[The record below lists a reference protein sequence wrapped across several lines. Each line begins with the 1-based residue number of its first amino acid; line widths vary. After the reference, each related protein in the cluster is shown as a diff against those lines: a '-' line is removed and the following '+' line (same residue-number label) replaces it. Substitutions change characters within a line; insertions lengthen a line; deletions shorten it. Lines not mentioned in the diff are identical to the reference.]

1 MAEND
6 NVLGISGQMDISDI
20 QSTIDKLCSTLQRVG
35 VETDALSERMT
46 KALNDIAKSDGDIS
60 TKTQQAM
67 SILKEAMD
75 EAKKGMEDVPSMIKV
90 AQQHVDDYQSS
101 ISKLNAEL
109 ANTPQSSSTY
119 GEITKQLEAQ
129 QTALRLAQEDV
140 NDLTQAYSNASDVM
154 GKANS
159 VYEALNTATITSSAT
174 GQAQAVTNVE
184 VGASATA
191 AATATGAEAAA
202 HVSNAA
208 AATANAQAENANV
221 EATKNLTS
229 SLQEYISVASGRAE
243 IERMQS
249 ENSKE
254 LRNDIKMYEQ
264 SIKDIQ
270 ATLDSTDFSKKISDA
285 TAAIEK
291 QQAKIDAYKESLANI
306 SPEEDAT
313 GQGTNYYNSLIEQ
326 AQQKIADL
334 QSQIEGWQQQQ
345 QTLNADLQEY
355 NTLLDAAKQIQSGET
370 IIPTEPQEQK
380 FSVDVDSTSLQDLR
394 TQLDDSKSKLQDL
407 EAEADKFNDKTLG
420 DTQKQKLADLNKEI
434 DDTKEKIQV
443 LQDAIKQ
450 KNEETFVGSLR
461 NHLSELKEKVSE
473 FGSEL
478 KDKVTAP
485 FTELG
490 DKISNSGFGQR
501 FSAEFS
507 QVKAGMEDFK
517 NGAVNVITAN
527 GKLQEN
533 VGNLTKAIGGLGIPL
548 GGALTGIKAVTKA
561 LWGMCAT
568 PIGAVIAVIVLGL
581 KAVHTWMTKSAE
593 GQKVYTKLMA
603 YFGSLAAS
611 VTDII
616 VILGE
621 WLYKC
626 FTNANGPLRAF
637 GQNFV
642 YTFKTA
648 VKAAINLIGGLGT
661 TIKGIFNL
669 DWDTFTS
676 GLKKTWD
683 GLKGVGNTVI
693 GAFKTSL
700 TGAVGVAKA
709 AYDLFTND
717 KLQGK
722 LSSAVNGMFEKAS
735 KAASIASKQQEAE
748 IAISK
753 AKETQAKLDIQ
764 IAENREKI
772 YKLTGK
778 AKDALIE
785 ETKALMKQKYDATI
799 KAQQKLV
806 ELQGERNKLHTV
818 SLQDIAKERNL
829 RISLLQTEA
838 QQAAST
844 RMLTRMQEANRRH
857 MASQAESAAKAA
869 AAAAKKQFNQNE
881 QTKQA
886 QGKYDETVYNN
897 DNEREKAYKDLETKL
912 ADARVAAMREGF
924 AKTQAERQR
933 QQQKELEQIE
943 AQENAA
949 VEAELKRVKAEFD
962 AQNAIRKA
970 RGQAM
975 LKWDPKQQSDDL
987 EKSAE
992 VKSIR
997 KMYDELRTLTVGKQ
1011 VEDERKAEDEL
1022 ISAHQSYT
1030 DKKNAIDKKYKDDL
1044 ASINAAISEAQKRY
1058 DNERVESLRRSRNQL
1073 TTDYGKQMMQAAFDE
1088 LKNSP
1093 DYVAAFTDID
1103 KASTETLN
1111 KLLSRFEEVKSA
1123 AASSLNPQDAKTY
1136 FDTVNGLID
1145 ELISRD
1151 PIGMMRKLTE
1161 ELKEQEAELEKAKQQ
1176 RDAVKN
1182 GMPVVKSVSFDKDT
1196 GKLSVEF
1203 MSLAEAEKNVATAGQ
1218 QVAHTQ
1224 KEISKAQEETL
1235 KDVQKLIDAFNKVGS
1250 AIGGEAGQIIGLIGD
1265 IGTFAVSSANSMM
1278 AVSQTASAAV
1288 KTLERA
1294 SAILTII
1301 AGAISVMSKITS
1313 LFKTSDDYYE
1323 YYANKQKEI
1332 NDLRTAVEEYRMSV
1346 LKARQEEKNWFSTTG
1361 LQALQDAWAVHA
1373 KSEENYYNK
1382 LYEAQEIYKNKA
1394 SGLSKIAVP
1403 VATTIAAVAAGA
1415 VTGGLGSAVVG
1426 AIGSSLGSVLAAT
1439 VVGAT
1444 VDAIAGYTV
1453 GSAAQ
1458 SALSKIKYKKGQT
1471 SAFDNLRI
1479 QTRHKSFWRGQKTA
1493 DLREWVKKEFG
1504 EDLFDENGLINS
1516 DLAQNIVDNYGSKL
1530 QGQTKQTL
1538 EQLIKLRK
1546 EYDEYQE
1553 ELKKYVSDTYSPL
1566 VDDMSNAVWE
1576 WLSNGKDALQQFK
1589 DAASKTF
1596 ADIGKEMIKQLLLKE
1611 VFKDVDKNLKNL
1623 YDRYAQGKVS
1633 DEQLV
1638 EQVGAIMGGVLSSAE
1653 ANMPKLEAFAEKYQD
1668 VLSKYGFDVTGNQEQ
1683 SASAKGVSSITYDQA
1698 NLLVNLATARNIA
1711 LEKGNEVRQE
1721 MLNALNAKG
1730 YISDYPTPATP
1741 VMNNI
1746 TTIAPSVV
1754 VPDVWKL
1761 ATIDTDKLQEV
1772 MRETLRGSKDIDTT
1786 ESILSLQQAMS
1797 IDVSQLRIS
1806 ATQIQADVSVMRDI
1820 QEQGLNQLTRI
1831 EQNTRPISGM
1841 ADDISDIKR
1850 MVKDNS

>member
-1 MAEND
+1 MAD
-6 NVLGISGQMDISDI
+6 NTEVLGISGQMDISDI
-20 QSTIDKLCSTLQRVG
+20 QATIDKLIDSLGKVG
-35 VETDALSERMT
+35 VQTDEMSERMT
-46 KALNDIAKSDGDIS
+46 KALNDIAQSDGDLA

-67 SILKEAMD
+67 SILKQAMD
-75 EAKKGMEDVPSMIKV
+75 EAQKGMSDVPAMIDI
-90 AQQHVDDYQSS
+90 AQQHVTEYQSS
-101 ISKLNAEL
+101 IAKLNQEL
-109 ANTPQSSSTY
+109 SNTPKTSDAYS
-119 GEITKQLEAQ
+119 EITKQIENQKAAL
-129 QTALRLAQEDV
+129 QTAREDV
-140 NDLTQAYSNASDVM
+140 SDLTQSYANASEAM
-154 GKANS
+154 GRVS
-159 VYEALNTATITSSAT
+159 GVYEALGAMSVASSAA
-174 GQAQAVTNVE
+174 GQAQSAANVE
-184 VGASATA
+184 VGATASA
-191 AATATGAEAAA
+191 AAVATGAEAAA
-202 HVSNAA
+202 HLTNASA
-208 AATANAQAENANV
+208 ANANTQAENANV
-221 EATKNLTS
+221 EATRNLS
-229 SLQEYISVASGRAE
+229 AAIQEYISVASGRAE

-249 ENSKE
+249 ENSKD
-254 LRNDIKMYEQ
+254 LRSDIKLYEEN
-264 SIKDIQ
+264 IKEIQ
-270 ATLDSTDFSKKISDA
+270 ATLDSTDFAKKISDA
-285 TAAIEK
+285 TDAIAK
-291 QQAKIDAYKESLANI
+291 QQQKIEEHKQALSNLT
-306 SPEEDAT
+306 PEQNEGGGGAI
-313 GQGTNYYNSLIEQ
+313 YYNSLIDK

-334 QSQIEGWQQQQ
+334 QSQIEDWQIAQQR
-345 QTLNADLQEY
+345 LNANLEEY
-355 NTLLDAAKQIQSGET
+355 NTLLDAAKQIQGGET
-370 IIPTEPQEQK
+370 LIPTESQAQ
-380 FSVDVDSTSLQDLR
+380 SVSIDVKGTSLDDLR
-394 TQLDDSKSKLQDL
+394 SQLSDSKSKLQDL
-407 EAEADKFNDKTLG
+407 QAEADKFNGKSLG
-420 DTQKQKLADLNKEI
+420 DAQKQKLAELNSKI
-434 DDTKEKIQV
+434 DEAKDKIQA
-443 LQDAIKQ
+443 LQDAIKE
-450 KNEETFVGSLR
+450 KNEETFIGRFR
-461 NHLSELKEKVSE
+461 NQLSELRDKIEE
-473 FGSEL
+473 FGSNVKSKIE
-478 KDKVTAP
+478 AP
-485 FTELG
+485 FTALN
-490 DKISNSGFGQR
+490 DKIGNSSFGQR

-517 NGAVNVITAN
+517 NGAINVITAN

-533 VGNLTKAIGGLGIPL
+533 VHSLTTAIGGLGLPL

-581 KAVHTWMTKSAE
+581 KAVHTWMTKSSE

-661 TIKGIFNL
+661 TIKGILNL

-693 GAFKTSL
+693 GAFKTSF
-700 TGAVGVAKA
+700 TGVVGIAKA
-709 AYDLFTND
+709 ANELFVVNN

-722 LSSAVNGMFEKAS
+722 LSSAANGIFIRS
-735 KAASIASKQQEAE
+735 KQTAEIAGKQQEAE
-748 IAISK
+748 IDIAA
-753 AKETQAKLDIQ
+753 AKETQATLDKQ
-764 IAENREKI
+764 IAEKKEKI

-785 ETKALMKQKYDATI
+785 ETKALTKQKYDAII

-806 ELQGERNKLHTV
+806 ELQGQRNKLHTV
-818 SLQDIAKERNL
+818 SLQDTAKERSL

-844 RMLTRMQEANRRH
+844 RMLTRMQEANRRS
-857 MASQAESAAKAA
+857 MASQAKSAEKSA

-897 DNEREKAYKDLETKL
+897 NNEREKAYKELETKL

-924 AKTQAERQR
+924 NKTQAERQR

-943 AQENAA
+943 AQEDAA

-970 RGQAM
+970 RGQAT
-975 LKWDPKQQSDDL
+975 LKWDSKQQSDDL
-987 EKSAE
+987 EKSTE

-1030 DKKNAIDKKYKDDL
+1030 DKKNAIDKKYRDDL
-1044 ASINAAISEAQKRY
+1044 ASINAAISEAQKRN
-1058 DNERVESLRRSRNQL
+1058 DQERVEALRRSRNQL

-1123 AASSLNPQDAKTY
+1123 AASTLNPQDAKTY

-1203 MSLAEAEKNVATAGQ
+1203 LSLAEAEKNVTTAGQ

-1235 KDVQKLIDAFNKVGS
+1235 KDVQKLIDAFNKVGNV
-1250 AIGGEAGQIIGLIGD
+1250 IGGEAGQIIGLIGD

-1346 LKARQEEKNWFSTTG
+1346 IKAKQEEKNWFSETG
-1361 LQALQDAWAVHA
+1361 LQSLQDAWAVHA

-1471 SAFDNLRI
+1471 QAVENLRI
-1479 QTRHKSFWRGQKTA
+1479 QTQHKSFWRGQKTA

-1576 WLSNGKDALQQFK
+1576 WLANGKDALQQFK

-1623 YDRYAQGKVS
+1623 YDQYAQGKVS

-1711 LEKGNEVRQE
+1711 LEQGNAVRSLIQF
-1721 MLNALNAKG
+1721 
-1730 YISDYPTPATP
+1730 
-1741 VMNNI
+1741 
-1746 TTIAPSVV
+1746 
-1754 VPDVWKL
+1754 
-1761 ATIDTDKLQEV
+1761 
-1772 MRETLRGSKDIDTT
+1772 DTT
-1786 ESILSLQQAMS
+1786 
-1797 IDVSQLRIS
+1797 QLRLS
-1806 ATQIQADVSVMRDI
+1806 TMQIQSDISVMRDI
-1820 QEQGLNQLTRI
+1820 QEQGLTQITKI
-1831 EQNTRPISGM
+1831 ELNTRPISEILSVVQ
-1841 ADDISDIKR
+1841 DIYKIT
-1850 MVKDNS
+1850 KDNA

>member
-1 MAEND
+1 MAD
-6 NVLGISGQMDISDI
+6 NTEVLGISGQMDISDI
-20 QSTIDKLCSTLQRVG
+20 QATIDKLIDSLGRVG
-35 VETDALSERMT
+35 VQTNEMSERMT
-46 KALNDIAKSDGDIS
+46 KALNDIAQSDGDLA

-67 SILKEAMD
+67 SILKQAMD
-75 EAKKGMEDVPSMIKV
+75 EAQKGMSDVPAMIDI
-90 AQQHVDDYQSS
+90 AQQHVTEYQSS
-101 ISKLNAEL
+101 IAKLNQEL
-109 ANTPQSSSTY
+109 SNTPKTSDAYS
-119 GEITKQLEAQ
+119 EITKQIENQ
-129 QTALRLAQEDV
+129 KTALQLAREDV
-140 NDLTQAYSNASDVM
+140 SDLTQSYANASEAM
-154 GKANS
+154 GRVSGA
-159 VYEALNTATITSSAT
+159 YEALGAMSVASSAA
-174 GQAQAVTNVE
+174 GQAQSVTNVE
-184 VGASATA
+184 VGATASSAA
-191 AATATGAEAAA
+191 VATGAEAAA
-202 HVSNAA
+202 HLTNASA
-208 AATANAQAENANV
+208 ADANTQAENANV
-221 EATKNLTS
+221 EATR
-229 SLQEYISVASGRAE
+229 SLSAAIQEYISVASGRAE

-249 ENSKE
+249 ENSKD
-254 LRNDIKMYEQ
+254 LRSDIKLYEE
-264 SIKDIQ
+264 SIKEIQ
-270 ATLDSTDFSKKISDA
+270 ATLDSTDFAKKISDA
-285 TAAIEK
+285 SDAIAK
-291 QQAKIDAYKESLANI
+291 QQEKIETYKQALANLT
-306 SPEEDAT
+306 PDENAT
-313 GQGTNYYNSLIEQ
+313 GEGTNYYNNLINE
-326 AQQKIADL
+326 AQQKISDL
-334 QSQIEGWQQQQ
+334 QSQIENWQATQQR
-345 QTLNADLQEY
+345 LNADLEEY
-355 NTLLDAAKQIQSGET
+355 NTLLDAAKQIQGGET
-370 IIPTEPQEQK
+370 IIPTEPQTQSV
-380 FSVDVDSTSLQDLR
+380 SVDVSNTSLDDLR
-394 TQLDDSKSKLQDL
+394 SQLGDSKSKLQDL
-407 EAEADKFNDKTLG
+407 QAEADKFNGKSLG
-420 DTQKQKLADLNKEI
+420 DAQKQKLSELNAAI
-434 DDTKEKIQV
+434 DEAKDKIQA
-443 LQDAIKQ
+443 LQDAIRE
-450 KNEETFVGSLR
+450 KNEETFIGRFR
-461 NHLSELKEKVSE
+461 NQLSELKDNVSD
-473 FGSEL
+473 FGSGIKEKL
-478 KDKVTAP
+478 YAP
-485 FTELG
+485 FTELSN
-490 DKISNSGFGQR
+490 KIGNSGFGQR

-507 QVKAGMEDFK
+507 QVKTGMEDLK
-517 NGAVNVITAN
+517 NGAINVITAN

-533 VGNLTKAIGGLGIPL
+533 FGNLTKAIGGIGLPL
-548 GGALTGIKAVTKA
+548 SGALMGVKAVTKA

-581 KAVHTWMTKSAE
+581 KAVHTWMTKSAN

-648 VKAAINLIGGLGT
+648 VKAAVNLIGGLGT

-669 DWDTFTS
+669 NWDTFTS

-693 GAFKTSL
+693 SAFKTSF

-717 KLQGK
+717 KLQGQ
-722 LSSAVNGMFEKAS
+722 LSAAVNGMFEKAS
-735 KAASIASKQQEAE
+735 KAATIAGKQQEAE

-764 IAENREKI
+764 IAKNREKI

-785 ETKALMKQKYDATI
+785 ETKALLKQKYDATI

-806 ELQGERNKLHTV
+806 ELQGQRNKLHTV
-818 SLQDIAKERNL
+818 SLQDIAKERSL

-844 RMLTRMQEANRRH
+844 RMLTRMQEANRRS
-857 MASQAESAAKAA
+857 MARQEKSAEKSAANAA
-869 AAAAKKQFNQNE
+869 NKQFNQNE
-881 QTKQA
+881 QAKQA
-886 QGKYDETVYNN
+886 QGKYDDTVYNN
-897 DNEREKAYKDLETKL
+897 NNEREKAYKDLETKL

-924 AKTQAERQR
+924 NKTQAERQR
-933 QQQKELEQIE
+933 QQQKELEQIN
-943 AQENAA
+943 AQEDAA

-970 RGQAM
+970 RGQAT
-975 LKWDPKQQSDDL
+975 LKWDPKQQFDDL
-987 EKSAE
+987 EKNAE

-997 KMYDELRTLTVGKQ
+997 KIYDELRTFTVGKQ

-1022 ISAHQSYT
+1022 INAHQSYT
-1030 DKKNAIDKKYKDDL
+1030 DKKNAIDKKYKEGL
-1044 ASINAAISEAQKRY
+1044 ASINAAISEAQKRN
-1058 DNERVESLRRSRNQL
+1058 DKERVEALQRSRNQL
-1073 TTDYGKQMMQAAFDE
+1073 TADYGKKMMQAAFDE

-1103 KASTETLN
+1103 KASNETLN

-1123 AASSLNPQDAKTY
+1123 AASTLNPQDTKKY

-1151 PIGMMRKLTE
+1151 PIGMMHKLTE
-1161 ELKEQEAELEKAKQQ
+1161 ELKEQQAELEKAKQQ

-1203 MSLAEAEKNVATAGQ
+1203 LSLAEAEKNVATAGQ

-1224 KEISKAQEETL
+1224 KEISKAQEQTL
-1235 KDVQKLIDAFNKVGS
+1235 KYVQKLIDAFNKVGS

-1313 LFKTSDDYYE
+1313 LYKTSDDYYE

-1346 LKARQEEKNWFSTTG
+1346 LKAKQEEKNWFSTTG
-1361 LQALQDAWAVHA
+1361 LQSLQDAWAVHA

-1394 SGLSKIAVP
+1394 SGLSKIAIP

-1426 AIGSSLGSVLAAT
+1426 AIGNSLGSVLAAT

-1453 GSAAQ
+1453 GSAVQ

-1471 SAFDNLRI
+1471 SAVDNLRI
-1479 QTRHKSFWRGQKTA
+1479 ETKHKSFWRSQKTK
-1493 DLREWVKKEFG
+1493 DLREWVKENYG
-1504 EDLFDENGLINS
+1504 EDLFDANGLINS
-1516 DLAQNIVDNYGSKL
+1516 DLAQNVVDNYGSKL

-1576 WLSNGKDALQQFK
+1576 WLANGKDALQQFK

-1623 YDRYAQGKVS
+1623 YDQYAQGKVS

-1638 EQVGAIMGGVLSSAE
+1638 EQMGAIMGGVLSSAE

-1683 SASAKGVSSITYDQA
+1683 SASTKGVSSITYDQA

-1711 LEKGNEVRQE
+1711 LEQGNAVR
-1721 MLNALNAKG
+1721 
-1730 YISDYPTPATP
+1730 
-1741 VMNNI
+1741 
-1746 TTIAPSVV
+1746 
-1754 VPDVWKL
+1754 
-1761 ATIDTDKLQEV
+1761 
-1772 MRETLRGSKDIDTT
+1772 TLIQFDTT
-1786 ESILSLQQAMS
+1786 
-1797 IDVSQLRIS
+1797 QLRLS
-1806 ATQIQADVSVMRDI
+1806 TMQIQSDISVMRDI
-1820 QEQGLNQLTRI
+1820 QEQGLTQITKI
-1831 EQNTRPISGM
+1831 ELNTRPISE
-1841 ADDISDIKR
+1841 ILSVVQNIYR
-1850 MVKDNS
+1850 ITKDNA

>member
-1 MAEND
+1 MAD
-6 NVLGISGQMDISDI
+6 NTEVLGISGQMDISDI
-20 QSTIDKLCSTLQRVG
+20 QATIDKLIDSLGRVG
-35 VETDALSERMT
+35 VQTDEMSERMT
-46 KALNDIAKSDGDIS
+46 KALNDIAQSDGDLA

-67 SILKEAMD
+67 SILKQAMD
-75 EAKKGMEDVPSMIKV
+75 EAQKGMSDVPAMIDI
-90 AQQHVDDYQSS
+90 AQQHVTEYQSS
-101 ISKLNAEL
+101 IAKLNQEL
-109 ANTPQSSSTY
+109 SSVPKTSDAY
-119 GEITKQLEAQ
+119 SEITKQIENQKAAL
-129 QTALRLAQEDV
+129 QTAREDV
-140 NDLTQAYSNASDVM
+140 SDLTQSYANASEAM
-154 GKANS
+154 GRAS
-159 VYEALNTATITSSAT
+159 GAYEALSAMSVASSAA
-174 GQAQAVTNVE
+174 GQAQSVANVE
-184 VGASATA
+184 VGVTASAA
-191 AATATGAEAAA
+191 AVATGAEAAA
-202 HVSNAA
+202 HLTNASA
-208 AATANAQAENANV
+208 ANANTQAENANV
-221 EATKNLTS
+221 EATRNLS
-229 SLQEYISVASGRAE
+229 AAIQEYISVASGRAE

-249 ENSKE
+249 ENSKD
-254 LRNDIKMYEQ
+254 LRSDIKMYEE
-264 SIKDIQ
+264 SIKGIQ
-270 ATLDSTDFSKKISDA
+270 ATLDSADFTKKISDA
-285 TAAIEK
+285 TDAIAK
-291 QQAKIDAYKESLANI
+291 QQQKIETYKQALSNLTPDEN
-306 SPEEDAT
+306 AT
-313 GQGTNYYNSLIEQ
+313 GEGTNYYNSLIDK

-334 QSQIEGWQQQQ
+334 QSQIENWQDTQQR
-345 QTLNADLQEY
+345 LNADLEEY
-355 NTLLDAAKQIQSGET
+355 NTLLSAAKQIQGGET
-370 IIPTEPQEQK
+370 IIPTESQAQSV
-380 FSVDVDSTSLQDLR
+380 SVDVSSTSLDDLR
-394 TQLDDSKSKLQDL
+394 SQLSDSKSKLQEL
-407 EAEADKFNDKTLG
+407 QAEADKFNGKSLG
-420 DTQKQKLADLNKEI
+420 DAQKQKLADLNKEI

-517 NGAVNVITAN
+517 NGAINVITAN

-533 VGNLTKAIGGLGIPL
+533 VHSLTTAIGGLGLPL

-669 DWDTFTS
+669 DWDTFAS

-735 KAASIASKQQEAE
+735 KAASIAGKQQEAE

-753 AKETQAKLDIQ
+753 AKETQAALDIK

-785 ETKALMKQKYDATI
+785 ETKALSRQKYEATI

-806 ELQGERNKLHTV
+806 ELQGQRNKLHTV
-818 SLQDIAKERNL
+818 SLQDIAKERSL

-844 RMLTRMQEANRRH
+844 RMLTRMQEANRRS
-857 MASQAESAAKAA
+857 MARQAKSAEKAA

-933 QQQKELEQIE
+933 QQQKELEQIQ
-943 AQENAA
+943 AQEDAA

-987 EKSAE
+987 EKGTE

-1022 ISAHQSYT
+1022 INAHQSYT

-1044 ASINAAISEAQKRY
+1044 ASINAAISEAQKRN
-1058 DNERVESLRRSRNQL
+1058 DNERVEALRRSRNQL

-1123 AASSLNPQDAKTY
+1123 AASTLNPQDTKTY
-1136 FDTVNGLID
+1136 FDTINGLID

-1176 RDAVKN
+1176 RDAVKD

-1196 GKLSVEF
+1196 GKFSVELL
-1203 MSLAEAEKNVATAGQ
+1203 SLVEAEKNVTTAGQ

-1224 KEISKAQEETL
+1224 KEISKAQAETL

-1346 LKARQEEKNWFSTTG
+1346 LKAKQEEKNWFSETG
-1361 LQALQDAWAVHA
+1361 LQSLQDAWAVHA

-1394 SGLSKIAVP
+1394 SGLSKLAVP

-1471 SAFDNLRI
+1471 SAIDNLRI

-1516 DLAQNIVDNYGSKL
+1516 DLAQNVVDNYGSKL

-1711 LEKGNEVRQE
+1711 LEQGNAVRSLIQF
-1721 MLNALNAKG
+1721 
-1730 YISDYPTPATP
+1730 
-1741 VMNNI
+1741 
-1746 TTIAPSVV
+1746 
-1754 VPDVWKL
+1754 
-1761 ATIDTDKLQEV
+1761 
-1772 MRETLRGSKDIDTT
+1772 DTT
-1786 ESILSLQQAMS
+1786 
-1797 IDVSQLRIS
+1797 QLRLS
-1806 ATQIQADVSVMRDI
+1806 TMQIQSDISVMRDI
-1820 QEQGLNQLTRI
+1820 QEQGLTQITKI
-1831 EQNTRPISGM
+1831 ELNTRPISEILSVVQ
-1841 ADDISDIKR
+1841 DIYKIT
-1850 MVKDNS
+1850 KDNA

>member
-1 MAEND
+1 MAD
-6 NVLGISGQMDISDI
+6 NTEVLGISGQMDISDI
-20 QSTIDKLCSTLQRVG
+20 QATIDKLIDSLGRVG
-35 VETDALSERMT
+35 VQTNEMSERMT
-46 KALNDIAKSDGDIS
+46 KALNDIAQSDGDLA

-67 SILKEAMD
+67 SILKQAMD
-75 EAKKGMEDVPSMIKV
+75 EAQKGMSDVPAMIDI
-90 AQQHVDDYQSS
+90 AQQHVTEYQSS
-101 ISKLNAEL
+101 IANLNQEL
-109 ANTPQSSSTY
+109 SNTPKTSDAYS
-119 GEITKQLEAQ
+119 EITKQIENQ
-129 QTALRLAQEDV
+129 KTALQLAREDV
-140 NDLTQAYSNASDVM
+140 SDLTQSYANASEAM
-154 GKANS
+154 GRVSGA
-159 VYEALNTATITSSAT
+159 YEALGAMSVASSAA
-174 GQAQAVTNVE
+174 GQAQSVTNVE
-184 VGASATA
+184 VGATASA
-191 AATATGAEAAA
+191 AAVATGAEAAA
-202 HVSNAA
+202 HLTNASA
-208 AATANAQAENANV
+208 ADANTQAENANV
-221 EATKNLTS
+221 EATRNLS
-229 SLQEYISVASGRAE
+229 AAIQEYISVASGRAE

-249 ENSKE
+249 ENSKD
-254 LRNDIKMYEQ
+254 LRSDIKLYEE
-264 SIKDIQ
+264 SIKEIQ
-270 ATLDSTDFSKKISDA
+270 ATLDSTDFAKKISDA
-285 TAAIEK
+285 SDAIAK
-291 QQAKIDAYKESLANI
+291 QQEKIETYKQALANLT
-306 SPEEDAT
+306 PDENAT
-313 GQGTNYYNSLIEQ
+313 GEGTNYYNNLINE
-326 AQQKIADL
+326 AQQKISDL
-334 QSQIEGWQQQQ
+334 QSQIENWQATQQR
-345 QTLNADLQEY
+345 LNADLEEY
-355 NTLLDAAKQIQSGET
+355 NTLLDAAKQIQGGET
-370 IIPTEPQEQK
+370 IIPTEPQTQSV
-380 FSVDVDSTSLQDLR
+380 SVDVSNTSLDDLR
-394 TQLDDSKSKLQDL
+394 SQLGDSKSKLQDL
-407 EAEADKFNDKTLG
+407 QAEADKFNGKSLG
-420 DTQKQKLADLNKEI
+420 DAQKQKLSELNAKI
-434 DDTKEKIQV
+434 DEAKDKIQA
-443 LQDAIKQ
+443 LQDAIRE
-450 KNEETFVGSLR
+450 KNEETFIGRFR
-461 NHLSELKEKVSE
+461 NQLSELKDNVSD
-473 FGSEL
+473 FGSSIKEKL
-478 KDKVTAP
+478 YAP
-485 FTELG
+485 FTELSN
-490 DKISNSGFGQR
+490 KIGNSGFGQR

-507 QVKAGMEDFK
+507 QVKTGMEDFK
-517 NGAVNVITAN
+517 NGAINVITAN

-533 VGNLTKAIGGLGIPL
+533 FGNLTKAIGGIGLPL
-548 GGALTGIKAVTKA
+548 SGALMGVKAVTKA

-581 KAVHTWMTKSAE
+581 KAVHTWMTKSAN

-648 VKAAINLIGGLGT
+648 VKAAVNLIGGLGT

-669 DWDTFTS
+669 NWDTFTS

-693 GAFKTSL
+693 SAFKTSF

-717 KLQGK
+717 KLQGQ
-722 LSSAVNGMFEKAS
+722 LSAAVNGMFEKAS
-735 KAASIASKQQEAE
+735 KAATIAGKQQEAE

-764 IAENREKI
+764 IAKNREKI

-785 ETKALMKQKYDATI
+785 ETKALLKQKYDATI

-806 ELQGERNKLHTV
+806 ELQGQRNKLHTV
-818 SLQDIAKERNL
+818 SLQDIAKERSL

-844 RMLTRMQEANRRH
+844 RMLTRMQEANRRS
-857 MASQAESAAKAA
+857 MARQAKSAEKSAATAA
-869 AAAAKKQFNQNE
+869 NKQFNQNE
-881 QTKQA
+881 QAKQA

-897 DNEREKAYKDLETKL
+897 NNEREKAYKDLETKL

-924 AKTQAERQR
+924 NKTQAERQR
-933 QQQKELEQIE
+933 QQQKELEQIN
-943 AQENAA
+943 AQEDAA

-970 RGQAM
+970 RGQAT

-987 EKSAE
+987 EKNAE

-997 KMYDELRTLTVGKQ
+997 KMYDELRTFTVGKQ

-1022 ISAHQSYT
+1022 INAHQSYT
-1030 DKKNAIDKKYKDDL
+1030 DKKNAIDKKYKEDL
-1044 ASINAAISEAQKRY
+1044 ASINAAISEAQKRN
-1058 DNERVESLRRSRNQL
+1058 DKERVEALQRSRNQL
-1073 TTDYGKQMMQAAFDE
+1073 TADYGKKMMQAAFDE

-1103 KASTETLN
+1103 KASNETLN

-1123 AASSLNPQDAKTY
+1123 AASTLNPQDTKTY

-1151 PIGMMRKLTE
+1151 PIGMMHKLTE
-1161 ELKEQEAELEKAKQQ
+1161 ELKEQQAELEKAKQQ

-1203 MSLAEAEKNVATAGQ
+1203 LSLAEAEKNVATAGQ

-1224 KEISKAQEETL
+1224 KEISKAQEQTL

-1313 LFKTSDDYYE
+1313 LYKTSDDYYE

-1346 LKARQEEKNWFSTTG
+1346 LKAKQEEKNWFSTTG
-1361 LQALQDAWAVHA
+1361 LQSLQDAWAVHA

-1394 SGLSKIAVP
+1394 SGLSKIAIP

-1426 AIGSSLGSVLAAT
+1426 AIGNSLGSVLAAT

-1471 SAFDNLRI
+1471 SAVDNLRI
-1479 QTRHKSFWRGQKTA
+1479 ETKHKSFWRSQKTK
-1493 DLREWVKKEFG
+1493 DLREWVKENYG
-1504 EDLFDENGLINS
+1504 EDLFDANGLINS
-1516 DLAQNIVDNYGSKL
+1516 DLAQNVVDNYGSKL

-1576 WLSNGKDALQQFK
+1576 WLANGKDALQQFK

-1596 ADIGKEMIKQLLLKE
+1596 TDIGKEMIKQLLLKE

-1623 YDRYAQGKVS
+1623 YDQYAQGKVS

-1683 SASAKGVSSITYDQA
+1683 SASTKGVSSITYDQA

-1711 LEKGNEVRQE
+1711 LEQGNAVR
-1721 MLNALNAKG
+1721 
-1730 YISDYPTPATP
+1730 
-1741 VMNNI
+1741 
-1746 TTIAPSVV
+1746 
-1754 VPDVWKL
+1754 
-1761 ATIDTDKLQEV
+1761 
-1772 MRETLRGSKDIDTT
+1772 TLIQFDTT
-1786 ESILSLQQAMS
+1786 
-1797 IDVSQLRIS
+1797 QLRLSTI
-1806 ATQIQADVSVMRDI
+1806 QIQSDISVMRDI
-1820 QEQGLNQLTRI
+1820 QEQGLTQITKI
-1831 EQNTRPISGM
+1831 ELNTRPISE
-1841 ADDISDIKR
+1841 ILSVVQNIYR
-1850 MVKDNS
+1850 ITKDNA

>member
-1 MAEND
+1 MAD
-6 NVLGISGQMDISDI
+6 NTEVLGISGQMDISDI
-20 QSTIDKLCSTLQRVG
+20 QATIDKLIDSLGRVG
-35 VETDALSERMT
+35 VQTNEMSERMT
-46 KALNDIAKSDGDIS
+46 KALNDIAQSDGDLA

-67 SILKEAMD
+67 SILKQAMD
-75 EAKKGMEDVPSMIKV
+75 EAQKGMSDVPAMIDI
-90 AQQHVDDYQSS
+90 AQQHVTEYQSS
-101 ISKLNAEL
+101 IAKLNQEL
-109 ANTPQSSSTY
+109 SNTPKTSDAYS
-119 GEITKQLEAQ
+119 EITKQIENQ
-129 QTALRLAQEDV
+129 KTALQLAREDV
-140 NDLTQAYSNASDVM
+140 SDLTQSYANASEAM
-154 GKANS
+154 GRVSGA
-159 VYEALNTATITSSAT
+159 YEALGAMSVASSAA
-174 GQAQAVTNVE
+174 GQAQSVTNVE
-184 VGASATA
+184 VGATASA
-191 AATATGAEAAA
+191 AAVATGAEAAA
-202 HVSNAA
+202 HLTNASA
-208 AATANAQAENANV
+208 ADANTQAENANV
-221 EATKNLTS
+221 EATRNLS
-229 SLQEYISVASGRAE
+229 AAIQEYISVASGRAE

-249 ENSKE
+249 ENSKD
-254 LRNDIKMYEQ
+254 LRSDIKLYEE
-264 SIKDIQ
+264 SIKEIQ
-270 ATLDSTDFSKKISDA
+270 ATLDSTDFAKKISDA
-285 TAAIEK
+285 SDAIAK
-291 QQAKIDAYKESLANI
+291 QQEKIETYKQALANLT
-306 SPEEDAT
+306 PDENAT
-313 GQGTNYYNSLIEQ
+313 GEGTNYYNNLINE
-326 AQQKIADL
+326 AQQKISDL
-334 QSQIEGWQQQQ
+334 QSQIENWQATQQR
-345 QTLNADLQEY
+345 LNADLEEY
-355 NTLLDAAKQIQSGET
+355 NTLLDAAKQIQGGET
-370 IIPTEPQEQK
+370 IIPTEPQTQSV
-380 FSVDVDSTSLQDLR
+380 SVDVSNTSLDDLR
-394 TQLDDSKSKLQDL
+394 SQLGDSKSKLQDL
-407 EAEADKFNDKTLG
+407 QAEADKFNGKSLG
-420 DTQKQKLADLNKEI
+420 DAQKQKLSELNAKI
-434 DDTKEKIQV
+434 DEAKDKIQA
-443 LQDAIKQ
+443 LQDAIRE
-450 KNEETFVGSLR
+450 KNEETFIGRFR
-461 NHLSELKEKVSE
+461 NQLSELKDNVSD
-473 FGSEL
+473 FGSSIKEKL
-478 KDKVTAP
+478 YAP
-485 FTELG
+485 FTELSN
-490 DKISNSGFGQR
+490 KIGNSGFGQR

-507 QVKAGMEDFK
+507 QVKTGMEDFK
-517 NGAVNVITAN
+517 NGAINVITAN

-533 VGNLTKAIGGLGIPL
+533 FGNLTKAIGGIGLPL
-548 GGALTGIKAVTKA
+548 SGALMGVKAVTKA

-581 KAVHTWMTKSAE
+581 KAVHTWMTKSAN

-648 VKAAINLIGGLGT
+648 VKAAVNLIGGLGT

-669 DWDTFTS
+669 NWDTFTS

-693 GAFKTSL
+693 SAFKTSF

-717 KLQGK
+717 KLQGQ
-722 LSSAVNGMFEKAS
+722 LSAAVNGMFEKAS
-735 KAASIASKQQEAE
+735 KAATIAGKQQEAE

-764 IAENREKI
+764 IAKNREKI

-785 ETKALMKQKYDATI
+785 ETKALLKQKYDATI

-806 ELQGERNKLHTV
+806 ELQGQRNKLHTV
-818 SLQDIAKERNL
+818 SLQDIAKERSL

-844 RMLTRMQEANRRH
+844 RMLTRMQEANRRS
-857 MASQAESAAKAA
+857 MARQAKSAEKSAATAA
-869 AAAAKKQFNQNE
+869 NKQFNQNE
-881 QTKQA
+881 QAKQA

-897 DNEREKAYKDLETKL
+897 NNEREKAYKDLETKL

-924 AKTQAERQR
+924 NKTQAERQR
-933 QQQKELEQIE
+933 QQQKELEQIN
-943 AQENAA
+943 AQEDAA

-970 RGQAM
+970 RGQAT

-987 EKSAE
+987 EKNAE

-997 KMYDELRTLTVGKQ
+997 KMYDELRTFTVGKQ

-1022 ISAHQSYT
+1022 INAHQSYT
-1030 DKKNAIDKKYKDDL
+1030 DKKNAIDKKYKEDL
-1044 ASINAAISEAQKRY
+1044 ASINAAISEAQKRN
-1058 DNERVESLRRSRNQL
+1058 DKERVEALQRSRNQL
-1073 TTDYGKQMMQAAFDE
+1073 TADYGKKMMQAAFDE

-1103 KASTETLN
+1103 KASNETLN

-1123 AASSLNPQDAKTY
+1123 AASTLNPQDTKTY

-1151 PIGMMRKLTE
+1151 PIGMMHKLTE
-1161 ELKEQEAELEKAKQQ
+1161 ELKEQQAELEKAKQQ

-1203 MSLAEAEKNVATAGQ
+1203 LSLAEAEKNVATAGQ

-1224 KEISKAQEETL
+1224 KEISKAQEQTL

-1313 LFKTSDDYYE
+1313 LYKTSDDYYE

-1346 LKARQEEKNWFSTTG
+1346 LKAKQEEKNWFSTTG
-1361 LQALQDAWAVHA
+1361 LQSLQDAWAVHA

-1394 SGLSKIAVP
+1394 SGLSKIAIP

-1426 AIGSSLGSVLAAT
+1426 AIGNSLGSVLAAT

-1471 SAFDNLRI
+1471 SAVDNLRI
-1479 QTRHKSFWRGQKTA
+1479 ETKHKSFWRSQKTK
-1493 DLREWVKKEFG
+1493 DLREWVKENYG
-1504 EDLFDENGLINS
+1504 EDLFDANGLINS
-1516 DLAQNIVDNYGSKL
+1516 DLAQNVVDNYGSKL

-1576 WLSNGKDALQQFK
+1576 WLANGKDALQQFK

-1596 ADIGKEMIKQLLLKE
+1596 TDIGKEMIKQLLLKE

-1623 YDRYAQGKVS
+1623 YDQYAQGKVS

-1683 SASAKGVSSITYDQA
+1683 SASTKGVSSITYDQA

-1711 LEKGNEVRQE
+1711 LEQGNAVR
-1721 MLNALNAKG
+1721 
-1730 YISDYPTPATP
+1730 
-1741 VMNNI
+1741 
-1746 TTIAPSVV
+1746 
-1754 VPDVWKL
+1754 
-1761 ATIDTDKLQEV
+1761 
-1772 MRETLRGSKDIDTT
+1772 TLIQFDTT
-1786 ESILSLQQAMS
+1786 
-1797 IDVSQLRIS
+1797 QLRLSTI
-1806 ATQIQADVSVMRDI
+1806 QIQSDISVMRDI
-1820 QEQGLNQLTRI
+1820 QEQGLTQITKI
-1831 EQNTRPISGM
+1831 ELNTRPISE
-1841 ADDISDIKR
+1841 ILSVVQNIYR
-1850 MVKDNS
+1850 ITKDNA

>member
-1 MAEND
+1 MAD
-6 NVLGISGQMDISDI
+6 NTEVLGISGQMDISDI
-20 QSTIDKLCSTLQRVG
+20 QATIDKLIESLGRVG
-35 VETDALSERMT
+35 VQTDEMSERMT
-46 KALNDIAKSDGDIS
+46 KALNDIAQSDGDLA

-67 SILKEAMD
+67 SILKQAMD
-75 EAKKGMEDVPSMIKV
+75 EAQKGMSDVPAMIDI
-90 AQQHVDDYQSS
+90 AQQHVTEYQSS
-101 ISKLNAEL
+101 IAKLNQEL
-109 ANTPQSSSTY
+109 SSVPKTSDAY
-119 GEITKQLEAQ
+119 SEITKQIENQKAAL
-129 QTALRLAQEDV
+129 QTAREDV
-140 NDLTQAYSNASDVM
+140 SDLTQSYANASEAM
-154 GKANS
+154 GRVSGA
-159 VYEALNTATITSSAT
+159 YEALGAMSVASSAA
-174 GQAQAVTNVE
+174 GQAQSAANVE
-184 VGASATA
+184 VGATASA
-191 AATATGAEAAA
+191 AAVATGAEAAA
-202 HVSNAA
+202 HLTNASA
-208 AATANAQAENANV
+208 ANANTQAENANV
-221 EATKNLTS
+221 EATRNLS
-229 SLQEYISVASGRAE
+229 AAIQEYISVASGRAE

-249 ENSKE
+249 ENSKD
-254 LRNDIKMYEQ
+254 LRSDIKMYEE
-264 SIKDIQ
+264 SIKEIQ
-270 ATLDSTDFSKKISDA
+270 ATLDSTDFTKKISDA
-285 TAAIEK
+285 SDAIAK
-291 QQAKIDAYKESLANI
+291 QQQKIETYKQALSNLTPDEN
-306 SPEEDAT
+306 AT
-313 GQGTNYYNSLIEQ
+313 GEGTNYYNSLIDK

-334 QSQIEGWQQQQ
+334 QSQIENWQDTQQR
-345 QTLNADLQEY
+345 LNADLEEY
-355 NTLLDAAKQIQSGET
+355 NTLLSAAKQIQGGET
-370 IIPTEPQEQK
+370 IIPTESQAQ
-380 FSVDVDSTSLQDLR
+380 SVSIDVKSTSLDDLR
-394 TQLDDSKSKLQDL
+394 SQLSDSKSKLQDL
-407 EAEADKFNDKTLG
+407 QAEADKFNGKSLG
-420 DTQKQKLADLNKEI
+420 DTQKQKLAELNSKI
-434 DDTKEKIQV
+434 DEAKDKIQA
-443 LQDAIKQ
+443 LQDAIRE
-450 KNEETFVGSLR
+450 KNEETFIGRFR
-461 NHLSELKEKVSE
+461 NQLSELRDKVGE
-473 FGSEL
+473 FGSDIKSKLE
-478 KDKVTAP
+478 AP
-485 FTELG
+485 FTALN
-490 DKISNSGFGQR
+490 DKISNSSFGQR

-517 NGAVNVITAN
+517 NGAINVITAN

-533 VGNLTKAIGGLGIPL
+533 VHSLTTAIGGLGLPL

-669 DWDTFTS
+669 DWDTFAS
-676 GLKKTWD
+676 GLKKTWE
-683 GLKGVGNTVI
+683 GLKGVGNTVLS
-693 GAFKTSL
+693 AFKTSL

-722 LSSAVNGMFEKAS
+722 LSSAANGMFEKAS
-735 KAASIASKQQEAE
+735 KAAAIASKQQEAE

-753 AKETQAKLDIQ
+753 AKETQSALDIK
-764 IAENREKI
+764 IAENKEKI

-778 AKDALIE
+778 AKDALLE
-785 ETKALMKQKYDATI
+785 ETKALSKQKYDATI

-806 ELQGERNKLHTV
+806 ELQHERNKLHTV

-844 RMLTRMQEANRRH
+844 RMLTRMQEDNRRS
-857 MASQAESAAKAA
+857 MARQAESAEKAA
-869 AAAAKKQFNQNE
+869 ANAAKKQFNQNE

-897 DNEREKAYKDLETKL
+897 DNEREEAYKDLETKL

-924 AKTQAERQR
+924 NKTQAERQR

-943 AQENAA
+943 AQEDAA

-970 RGQAM
+970 RGQAT

-987 EKSAE
+987 EKSTE

-1044 ASINAAISEAQKRY
+1044 ASINAAISEAQKRN
-1058 DNERVESLRRSRNQL
+1058 DNERVEALRRSRNQL

-1123 AASSLNPQDAKTY
+1123 AASTLNPQDAKTY

-1176 RDAVKN
+1176 RDAVKD

-1203 MSLAEAEKNVATAGQ
+1203 LSLAEAEKNVTTAGQ

-1224 KEISKAQEETL
+1224 KEISKAQAETL

-1332 NDLRTAVEEYRMSV
+1332 NNLRTAVEEYRMSV
-1346 LKARQEEKNWFSTTG
+1346 LKAKQEEKNWFSETG
-1361 LQALQDAWAVHA
+1361 LQSLQDAWAVHA

-1426 AIGSSLGSVLAAT
+1426 VIGSSLGSVLAAT

-1471 SAFDNLRI
+1471 QAVENLRI

-1493 DLREWVKKEFG
+1493 DLREWVKEKYG
-1504 EDLFDENGLINS
+1504 EDLFDANGLINS
-1516 DLAQNIVDNYGSKL
+1516 DLAQNVVDNYENKL

-1576 WLSNGKDALQQFK
+1576 WLANGKDALQQFK

-1711 LEKGNEVRQE
+1711 LEQGNAVRSLIQF
-1721 MLNALNAKG
+1721 
-1730 YISDYPTPATP
+1730 
-1741 VMNNI
+1741 
-1746 TTIAPSVV
+1746 
-1754 VPDVWKL
+1754 
-1761 ATIDTDKLQEV
+1761 
-1772 MRETLRGSKDIDTT
+1772 DTT
-1786 ESILSLQQAMS
+1786 
-1797 IDVSQLRIS
+1797 QLRLS
-1806 ATQIQADVSVMRDI
+1806 TMQIQSDISVMRDI
-1820 QEQGLNQLTRI
+1820 QEQGLTQITKI
-1831 EQNTRPISGM
+1831 ELNTRPISEILSVVQ
-1841 ADDISDIKR
+1841 DIYKIT
-1850 MVKDNS
+1850 KDNA